1 MSFNY
6 HEKEKRNFTFWK
18 ICKNATSFSN
28 KCRFRKIIEMQKGNL
43 YFVSK
48 DRRKKIFLVF

>member
-28 KCRFRKIIEMQKGNL
+28 KCRFRKIIEMQKGISIL
-43 YFVSK
+43 FPK
-48 DRRKKIFLVF
+48 TEEKKFF